1 MISINNLSKKYDDN
15 VLFENFCFEV
25 PEGSITCLLGPSG
38 SGKTT
43 LLHMIAG
50 LTKPDKGEI
59 SCKTDVSYIFQE
71 TRLLPWATVR
81 ENLEFVLR
89 SKNQDKVWSSAVIHR
104 NLSLVNLLE
113 YCDYYPNQ
121 LSGGMKQRASI
132 ARALAHDGDIILMD
146 EPFKGLDKEL
156 KKDIMIKIKELGKK
170 SKKTIL
176 LVTHDEAEAIFLADA
191 IYELEGKPVKL
202 KKWRG

>member
-15 VLFENFCFEV
+15 VLFDNFSCEV
-25 PEGSITCLLGPSG
+25 SEGSFTCLLGPSG

-43 LLHMIAG
+43 LLHMIAD
-50 LTKPDKGEI
+50 LTKPDKGQI
-59 SCKTDVSYIFQE
+59 SCKADVSYIFQE
-71 TRLLPWATVR
+71 TRLLPWATVK
-81 ENLEFVLR
+81 ENLEFVIK
-89 SKNQDKVWSSAVIHR
+89 SKNQDKAWNNAAINR

-113 YCDYYPNQ
+113 YRDYYPNQ

-132 ARALAHDGDIILMD
+132 ARALTYDADIILMD

-156 KKDIMIKIKELGKK
+156 KKDIMIKIKKIGKE

-176 LVTHDEAEAIFLADA
+176 MVTHDESEALFLADV
-191 IYELEGKPVKL
+191 IYELEGKPAKL
-202 KKWRG
+202 RKWRG